1 MLKQSNAVESKPGVV
16 QRVTTYLQEV
26 QVELGKVTWP
36 SREDLKVS
44 TKVTMMM
51 LGIMAGIIF
60 VYDVFFGQVVVWLLN
75 LAFF

>member
-1 MLKQSNAVESKPGVV
+1 MLKQSNAAEAKPGFV
-16 QRVTTYLQEV
+16 QRAMTYLQEV

-36 SREDLKVS
+36 TKEDLKVS

-51 LGIMAGIIF
+51 LCIMAGIIF
-60 VYDVFFGQVVVWLLN
+60 AYDIFFGQVVVWLLN

>member
-1 MLKQSNAVESKPGVV
+1 MLKQSNAAESKPGLV

-60 VYDVFFGQVVVWLLN
+60 VFDVFFGQVVVWLLN

>member
-1 MLKQSNAVESKPGVV
+1 MLKQSNAVESKPGLM

-44 TKVTMMM
+44 TKVSMMR

-60 VYDVFFGQVVVWLLN
+60 VFDVFFGQVVVWLLN

>member
-1 MLKQSNAVESKPGVV
+1 
-16 QRVTTYLQEV
+16 V

-44 TKVTMMM
+44 TKVSMMR

-60 VYDVFFGQVVVWLLN
+60 VFDVFFGQVVVWLLN

>member
-1 MLKQSNAVESKPGVV
+1 MSKQSNTAESKPGLV

-60 VYDVFFGQVVVWLLN
+60 VFDVFFGQVVVWLLN